1 MSTEIPSEEP
11 KGSSPSKK
19 FNPRTV
25 AWWHEAL
32 ADWLIQNP
40 DKHAK
45 DAALV
50 FDTSPSYIYML
61 KNSDTFKAYFAGRRK
76 EVSSGV
82 EDKAA
87 SMFGTLSDKLAALA
101 EASLDVLNARME
113 QVALAG
119 DKAAMPNEQLLQ
131 TADMALKKL
140 GYGVPVAGSGPGQMT
155 QVNVNVSADLL
166 AAAREKMA
174 KLYRTQVAVPVTI
187 EGEGKAS

>member
-1 MSTEIPSEEP
+1 MSEETELEEP
-11 KGSSPSKK
+11 KGSSAPKK

-45 DAALV
+45 DAAVV
-50 FDTSPSYIYML
+50 FNTSPSYIYML

-76 EVSSGV
+76 QLSEDV
-82 EDKAA
+82 EGKAA
-87 SMFGTLSDKLAALA
+87 TMFGTLSDKLAALA

-119 DKAAMPNEQLLQ
+119 TSSSVSSEQVLQ

-140 GYGVPVAGSGPGQMT
+140 GYGIPQPGSGPGQMT

-174 KLYRTQVAVPVTI
+174 KLYRTQVAVPVTL
-187 EGEGKAS
+187 EGEGKQS

>member
-1 MSTEIPSEEP
+1 MAEETLP
-11 KGSSPSKK
+11 PESPPPPKK

-45 DAALV
+45 DAAVV

-76 EVSSGV
+76 QLSAGV

-119 DKAAMPNEQLLQ
+119 SNSSMPNEQLLQ

-140 GYGVPVAGSGPGQMT
+140 GYGLPVPGQSSAHMT

-174 KLYRTQVAVPVTI
+174 KLYRTQVAEPVLL
-187 EGEGKAS
+187 EGEGKVL

>member
-1 MSTEIPSEEP
+1 MAEENNTPEEVKGPP
-11 KGSSPSKK
+11 KR

-45 DAALV
+45 DAAVV

-76 EVSSGV
+76 EVSAGV

-119 DKAAMPNEQLLQ
+119 DKGVMPNEQLLQ

-140 GYGVPVAGSGPGQMT
+140 GYGVPAPGGGHGPMT

-174 KLYRTQVAVPVTI
+174 KLYRTQVAEPVTI
-187 EGEGKAS
+187 EGERKVS

>member
-1 MSTEIPSEEP
+1 MTEAPELPDVSSAP
-11 KGSSPSKK
+11 KR

-45 DAALV
+45 DAAVV
-50 FDTSPSYIYML
+50 FDTSPSYIYTL
-61 KNSDTFKAYFAGRRK
+61 KNSDTFKSYFAGRRK
-76 EVSSGV
+76 QLSEGV
-82 EDKAA
+82 DDKAMT
-87 SMFGTLSDKLAALA
+87 MFGTLSDKLAALA
-101 EASLDVLNARME
+101 EASLDALNARME
-113 QVALAG
+113 QVTLAG
-119 DKAAMPNEQLLQ
+119 DKSAMPNEQLLQ

-140 GYGVPVAGSGPGQMT
+140 GYGVPAQGAGSGPMNLT

-174 KLYRTQVAVPVTI
+174 KLYRTQVTPPVVL
-187 EGEGKAS
+187 ENESKS